1 MPLHPGEPRADAGRH
16 RAGPDARRLRLFALV
31 GVVTGAVVLPYAV
44 ATAGSERGR
53 PGGTPPDR
61 DDRTAGVLEGTGTL
75 GAARA
80 GDGTGTG
87 DGTGPE
93 DDAGAAA
100 AAAAAAAGGG
110 TPAGDG
116 EGPWRAGGDAPDAG
130 PSPTATALAPGLAT
144 TARCGP
150 ELASPEGIEAQ
161 TCVLTQGERTWG
173 RTYYRNVTARPL
185 DAVLSLLGP
194 AGRTL
199 RTRCPVA
206 AGDAPESCDTPRE
219 RARGPAGSYTAVA
232 EFADRAGYG
241 PLLLRTG
248 SNSPARTGS

>member
-1 MPLHPGEPRADAGRH
+1 MPLHPGEPRAGAGRH

-61 DDRTAGVLEGTGTL
+61 DDRTAGVLAGTGPPGGT
-75 GAARA
+75 RA
-80 GDGTGTG
+80 GDGTGTE
-87 DGTGPE
+87 DATGPE
-93 DDAGAAA
+93 GDAG
-100 AAAAAAAGGG
+100 AAAAGGG
-110 TPAGDG
+110 TPAGYG
-116 EGPWRAGGDAPDAG
+116 EGPRPAGRDALDAG

-199 RTRCPVA
+199 RARCPVA

-219 RARGPAGSYTAVA
+219 RVRGPAGSYTAVA

-248 SNSPARTGS
+248 SNSPRRTGS